1 MYNNYYLGRQPIFD
15 QEQQVIGYEL
25 LYRASDLH
33 KTSAGADD
41 GDAATSQVLLNS
53 FWEMGLQRVVGDQ
66 LAFVN
71 LTRRFILDEGL
82 IPPPN
87 RQLVLEILEDI
98 EVDEA
103 VLDAIARL
111 KLQGYTIALD
121 DFIYHPKL
129 QPLVRMA
136 DIIKIDV
143 LALGHREID
152 EHLFTLRKFPVKLLA
167 EKVETPEEFDWCRSR
182 GFDYYQGYFL
192 CKPRLISGRR
202 MSSSR
207 INVLR
212 IMARLQDPNLDLRQL
227 EEIIG
232 QDVRMSYRLLRYIN
246 SAAYA
251 TTKEI
256 DSIRHAI
263 TYLGEKE
270 IRKWASLMLLTGID
284 DKPEELVTT
293 SLIRARMCEL
303 LAERVGGLAP
313 GTAMLV
319 GMFSTLDAMLD
330 RPMDE
335 LLADIAVGQEVRV
348 ALLGHGGPYAR
359 LLERTLAY
367 EKGAWEDIDFD
378 DETQT
383 AMISIY
389 LRALEWAE
397 QMMTDIHVANDS
409 ARTGSQTA

>member
-1 MYNNYYLGRQPIFD
+1 MDRAGGMQNNYYLGRQPIFD
-15 QEQQVIGYEL
+15 EAQRVIGYEL
-25 LYRASDLH
+25 LYRASDIDR
-33 KTSAGADD
+33 TSAGAD
-41 GDAATSQVLLNS
+41 GDTATSQVLLNS
-53 FWEMGLQRVVGDQ
+53 FWELGLQRVVGEQ

-71 LTRRFILDEGL
+71 LTRKFILEPGL
-82 IPPPN
+82 VPPPS

-98 EVDEA
+98 EVDDEILEA
-103 VLDAIARL
+103 VARL
-111 KLQGYTIALD
+111 KREGYVIALD

-143 LALGHREID
+143 LALSHREID
-152 EHLFTLRKFPVKLLA
+152 EHLFTLRKFPLKLLA

-192 CKPRLISGRR
+192 CRPRLISGRR
-202 MSSSR
+202 MPSSR
-207 INVLR
+207 INTLR
-212 IMARLQDPNLDLRQL
+212 IMARLQDADLDLRQL
-227 EEIIG
+227 EEIIS

-251 TTKEI
+251 TVDEI
-256 DSIRHAI
+256 DSIHRAI

-270 IRKWASLMLLTGID
+270 IRKWASLLLLAGID
-284 DKPEELVTT
+284 DKPDELVTT

-303 LAERVGGLAP
+303 LAEGESGLSG

-319 GMFSTLDAMLD
+319 GMFSTIDAMLD

-335 LLADIAVGQEVRV
+335 LLADIPIAHEVRE
-348 ALLGHGGPYAR
+348 ALLDRQGAYAAI
-359 LLERTLAY
+359 LERTLAY

-378 DETQT
+378 DESQT
-383 AMISIY
+383 GLISVY

-397 QMMTDIHVANDS
+397 TMMDEIRSTKVS
-409 ARTGSQTA
+409 G